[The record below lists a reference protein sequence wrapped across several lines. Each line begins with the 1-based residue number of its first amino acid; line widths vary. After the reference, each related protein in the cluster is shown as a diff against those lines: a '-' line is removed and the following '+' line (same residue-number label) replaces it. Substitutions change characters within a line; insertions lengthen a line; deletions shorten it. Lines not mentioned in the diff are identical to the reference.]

1 MAVRAQDFQI
11 PKITHEEVNENRGV
25 FVIEPLDRGFGYT
38 FGNSLR
44 RVLLSSLEGA
54 AVTSVKLEGVAH
66 EFTTLPG
73 VREDVT
79 DIILNLKQLVCIL
92 HGESPEV
99 EVRLTKR
106 GEGIVTAADI
116 EAPADLE
123 ILNPEL
129 EIANLSSK
137 GRLEITLT
145 IGRGRGYVP
154 AEGNRGQAHTIGVIP
169 VDSMFSPIRRVA
181 YDVEAARVGQ
191 RTDYDKLILDVTTN
205 GSIDPKDAIAQAAE
219 ILIRQLAIFT
229 DLEKMEGFGEARRPR
244 PSGAD
249 SVGVSLARGME
260 NFPIEELELGVRS
273 YNCLKRV
280 GIETIGDLVT
290 KTENELA
297 AIPNF
302 GKKSIEEVKE
312 TLAAARPAPPRR
324 RGRQRRGGVEADV
337 RHERSGKKLGR
348 DSAHRKALYANLAGA
363 LIEHGRI
370 KTTVTKA
377 KAVKPIAEQM
387 ITLGRRGDLHARRQ
401 AIAFLRSRDVVHKLF
416 AEVAPRFEDRP
427 GGYSRIIRIGPRPG
441 DAAEM
446 AYLELV
452 DEEYVAKEREER
464 DAASPSAAVPR
475 RGGRGGARGARPRRS
490 RSRRRAEA
498 EASRAR
504 AEAEADE
511 PAPRATSP
519 RPTTRGLDAD
529 ADEGADDRRS
539 RAPPTLRSAERLREA
554 RAEEP
559 PADHG
564 ERDQLEARRRSP
576 R

>member
-1 MAVRAQDFQI
+1 
-11 PKITHEEVNENRGV
+11 
-25 FVIEPLDRGFGYT
+25 VIEPLDRGFGYT

-54 AVTSVKLEGVAH
+54 AVTSVKIEGVAH

-106 GEGIVTAADI
+106 GDGIVTAADI

-169 VDSMFSPIRRVA
+169 VDSMFSPINRVA

-229 DLEKMEGFGEARRPR
+229 DLERIEGFGESQHVDGPGDAAIIPNA
-244 PSGAD
+244 G
-249 SVGVSLARGME
+249 GME

-290 KTENELA
+290 KTESELA

-312 TLAAARPAPPRR
+312 TLS
-324 RGRQRRGGVEADV
+324 Q
-337 RHERSGKKLGR
+337 
-348 DSAHRKALYANLAGA
+348 
-363 LIEHGRI
+363 HGL
-370 KTTVTKA
+370 
-377 KAVKPIAEQM
+377 
-387 ITLGRRGDLHARRQ
+387 TL
-401 AIAFLRSRDVVHKLF
+401 
-416 AEVAPRFEDRP
+416 
-427 GGYSRIIRIGPRPG
+427 
-441 DAAEM
+441 
-446 AYLELV
+446 
-452 DEEYVAKEREER
+452 
-464 DAASPSAAVPR
+464 
-475 RGGRGGARGARPRRS
+475 RGGAMTNG
-490 RSRRRAEA
+490 
-498 EASRAR
+498 
-504 AEAEADE
+504 
-511 PAPRATSP
+511 
-519 RPTTRGLDAD
+519 
-529 ADEGADDRRS
+529 
-539 RAPPTLRSAERLREA
+539 
-554 RAEEP
+554 
-559 PADHG
+559 
-564 ERDQLEARRRSP
+564 LEA
-576 R
+576 

>member
-1 MAVRAQDFQI
+1 MAVRATDFQV
-11 PKITHEEVNENRGV
+11 PKITHEEVTENRGV

-54 AVTSVKLEGVAH
+54 AVTSVKIEGVAH

-123 ILNPEL
+123 ILNPDL

-137 GRLEITLT
+137 GRLEVTLT

-169 VDSMFSPIRRVA
+169 VDSMFSPINRVS

-205 GSIDPKDAIAQAAE
+205 GSIEPKDAIAQAAE

-229 DLEKMEGFGEARRPR
+229 DLERIEGYGESAAPSSDGAGEA
-244 PSGAD
+244 A
-249 SVGVSLARGME
+249 GVSLAGGME

-290 KTENELA
+290 KTESELA

-312 TLAAARPAPPRR
+312 TLPQHGLNLRGGGNGAGVARAPRPLRKEARPRLGAPQGALLEPCGRADRARPHQDDRHQGEGGQADRRADDHARPSRRPARPPAGDRVPALARRRAPAVRRGGAALQGSAGRLHADRQARPAP
-324 RGRQRRGGVEADV
+324 G
-337 RHERSGKKLGR
+337 
-348 DSAHRKALYANLAGA
+348 
-363 LIEHGRI
+363 
-370 KTTVTKA
+370 
-377 KAVKPIAEQM
+377 
-387 ITLGRRGDLHARRQ
+387 
-401 AIAFLRSRDVVHKLF
+401 
-416 AEVAPRFEDRP
+416 
-427 GGYSRIIRIGPRPG
+427 
-441 DAAEM
+441 
-446 AYLELV
+446 
-452 DEEYVAKEREER
+452 
-464 DAASPSAAVPR
+464 
-475 RGGRGGARGARPRRS
+475 
-490 RSRRRAEA
+490 
-498 EASRAR
+498 
-504 AEAEADE
+504 
-511 PAPRATSP
+511 
-519 RPTTRGLDAD
+519 
-529 ADEGADDRRS
+529 
-539 RAPPTLRSAERLREA
+539 
-554 RAEEP
+554 
-559 PADHG
+559 
-564 ERDQLEARRRSP
+564 
-576 R
+576 

>member
-1 MAVRAQDFQI
+1 MSARSSLMDFQV
-11 PKITHEEVNENRGV
+11 PKITHEDVKENRGV
-25 FVIEPLDRGFGYT
+25 FQIEPLDRGFGYT

-92 HGESPEV
+92 HGDSPEI
-99 EVRLTKR
+99 EVRLTAK
-106 GEGIVTAADI
+106 GEGTITAADI

-129 EIANLSSK
+129 EIANLSAK

-181 YDVEAARVGQ
+181 YDVESARVGQ

-205 GSIDPKDAIAQAAE
+205 GSIEPKDAIAQAAE

-229 DLEKMEGFGEARRPR
+229 DLERMDLG
-244 PSGAD
+244 PSEQLDGGAMVD
-249 SVGVSLARGME
+249 VQLAHGME

-290 KTENELA
+290 KTENELGS
-297 AIPNF
+297 IPNF

-312 TLAAARPAPPRR
+312 TLA
-324 RGRQRRGGVEADV
+324 Q
-337 RHERSGKKLGR
+337 
-348 DSAHRKALYANLAGA
+348 
-363 LIEHGRI
+363 HGLR
-370 KTTVTKA
+370 
-377 KAVKPIAEQM
+377 
-387 ITLGRRGDLHARRQ
+387 LRGDNGG
-401 AIAFLRSRDVVHKLF
+401 S
-416 AEVAPRFEDRP
+416 EV
-427 GGYSRIIRIGPRPG
+427 
-441 DAAEM
+441 
-446 AYLELV
+446 
-452 DEEYVAKEREER
+452 
-464 DAASPSAAVPR
+464 
-475 RGGRGGARGARPRRS
+475 
-490 RSRRRAEA
+490 
-498 EASRAR
+498 
-504 AEAEADE
+504 
-511 PAPRATSP
+511 
-519 RPTTRGLDAD
+519 
-529 ADEGADDRRS
+529 
-539 RAPPTLRSAERLREA
+539 
-554 RAEEP
+554 
-559 PADHG
+559 
-564 ERDQLEARRRSP
+564 
-576 R
+576 